1 MDWLKKLLGRDK
13 PAATVTAT
21 LRKELGN
28 LYVLRIGGLVN
39 KATVDNIQAV
49 ARRDIEA
56 GAKGLKVMLILQ
68 DFRGWKRGDDWGDL
82 EFFAKYEQQIA
93 KLAVVGESRWK
104 DETLLFLG
112 AGRRTGEVRY
122 FSDGQEAAGRAWLAG
137 GAST

>member
-21 LRKELGN
+21 LRKEPGN

-49 ARRDIEA
+49 ARRDLEA
-56 GAKGLKVMLILQ
+56 GAKGLKVLLILQ

-122 FSDGQEAAGRAWLAG
+122 FSDSQEAAGRAWLAG